1 MKVKFVNR
9 RLILFFLLVVVL
21 GMVIIG
27 LTKAKASFFQNII
40 FLFKKSADQS
50 STSKKVLMNED
61 LLKPKAINFQSN
73 TQDTNTINND
83 GTISVQSGTIR
94 VSTEKEKVT
103 DGIISLYE
111 VKDGDTL
118 KTLSDL
124 FGINQNT
131 IIWANDLKTKTIHPG
146 QTLLI
151 FPINGVEY
159 KVKSGGT
166 ISDIAKKYKADANEI
181 AEYNGLAID
190 TKLNSGDIVFIPD
203 AEANI
208 ITSNKTSTSKSTP
221 KYKNNIIAG
230 YFMRPVSGCVKTQG
244 LHGPYH
250 SAVDLGC
257 RVGTT
262 VVAAAD
268 GIVIRSNS
276 IGYNGGYGEVV
287 IISHPNGTQTIY
299 AHLSKINVVNGQS
312 VKQGQVIGAS
322 GNTGRSTGPHLHFE
336 TRGTGN
342 PF

>member
-1 MKVKFVNR
+1 
-9 RLILFFLLVVVL
+9 
-21 GMVIIG
+21 
-27 LTKAKASFFQNII
+27 
-40 FLFKKSADQS
+40 
-50 STSKKVLMNED
+50 MNED